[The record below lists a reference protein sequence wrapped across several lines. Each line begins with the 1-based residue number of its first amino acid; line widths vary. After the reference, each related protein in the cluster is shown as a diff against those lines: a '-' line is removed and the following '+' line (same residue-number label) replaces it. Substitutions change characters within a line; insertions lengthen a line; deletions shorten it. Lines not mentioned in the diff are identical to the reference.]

1 MAQSKKNST
10 ASKNKSKT
18 NSKSKANSK
27 PVNTAP
33 PEEPVLPIRRE
44 LCAVLFLF
52 LAVFITIS
60 YFKPEGSFILFF
72 ANLIKGLVGWGYW
85 LCAAAFLLVAVILG
99 FHRGRPVMLRSFC
112 ALLLPVLL
120 AAILS
125 LIMYEPPFQA
135 KFDLKLTTGQLFE
148 SGQYLESAGVLGGL
162 LAMGLEMSFSIYG
175 ALPVLAVAFVACAI
189 CAFSKSFKKVAQ
201 QHPQHE

>member
-85 LCAAAFLLVAVILG
+85 LCAAVFLLVAVILG

-125 LIMYEPPFQA
+125 LVLYEPPFQA

-148 SGQYLESAGVLGGL
+148 SGQYL
-162 LAMGLEMSFSIYG
+162 
-175 ALPVLAVAFVACAI
+175 
-189 CAFSKSFKKVAQ
+189 
-201 QHPQHE
+201 